1 MNSELIQFLPDE
13 IKQHILGYYPII
25 DNDRKLINVGI
36 KNVYC
41 IHRLIQL
48 YGIYHFH
55 IPGDTNLYAP
65 NYLNELSASWV
76 YSDLCFFLNELKPL
90 KLVLSNNFI
99 NFLSRLPYPYDD
111 MVSLLDLSFLE
122 DSYPNDEL
130 ILVLFASYMTKIELD
145 SFINYVNE
153 VYDLSSITKNI
164 DIFNK

>member
-1 MNSELIQFLPDE
+1 
-13 IKQHILGYYPII
+13 
-25 DNDRKLINVGI
+25 
-36 KNVYC
+36 
-41 IHRLIQL
+41 
-48 YGIYHFH
+48 
-55 IPGDTNLYAP
+55 
-65 NYLNELSASWV
+65 
-76 YSDLCFFLNELKPL
+76 
-90 KLVLSNNFI
+90 
-99 NFLSRLPYPYDD
+99 